1 MVRGM
6 NSTTMPTQAQPDS
19 GHLTRE
25 ASLRVCPGDRSHTA
39 YSLDG
44 SKPSNA
50 RFLSNAAQSP
60 VAGAIL
66 SVTLKGP
73 AGRLEAVLNLGSP
86 DAPFAALVCHPHPVF
101 GGNLHNKVVYHA
113 MKAMND
119 PQWGLGWPV
128 LRFNFR
134 GMGRSE
140 GVHDGDAEISDVLA
154 ATDWLE
160 HELRQPIVVAGFSFG
175 AAMALRA
182 CAVRRQSHDDVRAIV
197 AIGLPTQVEDRSY
210 HYSFLSGLAV
220 PKLFLSGDRDPFAS
234 AAELAEIVESSADPK
249 HLVLMRGADHFF
261 TDRLEWMQAALS
273 GWLKEQVQ

>member
-6 NSTTMPTQAQPDS
+6 NSTTMPTQAHPVS
-19 GHLTRE
+19 GHLTRK
-25 ASLRVCPGDRSHTA
+25 ASVRVCPGDRSHTA
-39 YSLDG
+39 YSLHG
-44 SKPSNA
+44 SRPSDSH
-50 RFLSNAAQSP
+50 FLSNAPQPP
-60 VAGAIL
+60 VAGKIL

-160 HELRQPIVVAGFSFG
+160 HELRLPIVVAGFSFG

-210 HYSFLSGLAV
+210 HYSFLSGLTV

-234 AAELAEIVESSADPK
+234 PGELAEVVKSSADPK